1 MIESGRSDSS
11 SNGTVFSICCA
22 RGGREAS
29 CCGSRGGKG
38 SPQIVHCTSPFFP
51 LLYSVL
57 FSRKEKIVFCVVL
70 RLPSSIFYLRTS
82 VVSSSKVA
90 NLKDWLDLQ

>member
-1 MIESGRSDSS
+1 MIDSGRSDSS

-38 SPQIVHCTSPFFP
+38 SPQIVHYAVRTIFP
-51 LLYSVL
+51 LLPLVL
-57 FSRKEKIVFCVVL
+57 VEQRKCL
-70 RLPSSIFYLRTS
+70 CCSWPSSIFYLRTS
-82 VVSSSKVA
+82 VVSSWKVA